1 MSKRQHRSY
10 ALISAISI
18 SVILIASFTIAA
30 SQFSQQAIAQAQNAT
45 KPTPTMPTPTKLTPT
60 KAKSASETTFKEPPL
75 GKSIVWQGTVS
86 SVPDPLAPDKKDKAA
101 FILPPRK
108 DHGVYSGFLTFTASK
123 PVQVQLYQ
131 LYNIPNT
138 TKIPKE
144 FGSVD
149 TSRMALGA
157 VSTSLIPNDPA
168 ASATIPF
175 SANAVALL
183 NSGGKNFIA
192 TYSISAQSQ
201 KPVEVNHI
209 ESIMNAT
216 ATSNSTA
223 TSSSAK

>member
-1 MSKRQHRSY
+1 MSNKQQHRSY

-30 SQFSQQAIAQAQNAT
+30 SQFSQQATAQAQNAT
-45 KPTPTMPTPTKLTPT
+45 KPTPTKP
-60 KAKSASETTFKEPPL
+60 KSVSETTFKEPPL

-86 SVPDPLAPDKKDKAA
+86 SVPDPLDPNKKDKAA

-108 DHGVYSGFLTFTASK
+108 DHGIYSGFLTFTASK

-144 FGSVD
+144 FGSIH
-149 TSRMALGA
+149 TSQMALGA
-157 VSTSLIPNDPA
+157 VSTSLIPNDPT
-168 ASATIPF
+168 ASSTIPF

-192 TYSISAQSQ
+192 TYSISAQAQ
-201 KPVEVNHI
+201 KPVEANHI
-209 ESIMNAT
+209 ESVMNAT

>member
-1 MSKRQHRSY
+1 MSKQQHRSY

-18 SVILIASFTIAA
+18 SVVLIASFTIAA

-45 KPTPTMPTPTKLTPT
+45 KPTPTKPTPTKP
-60 KAKSASETTFKEPPL
+60 KSASETTFKEPPL

-86 SVPDPLAPDKKDKAA
+86 SVPDPLDPDKKDKAA

-144 FGSVD
+144 FGSIH
-149 TSRMALGA
+149 TSQMALGA
-157 VSTSLIPNDPA
+157 VSTSLIPNDPT

-175 SANAVALL
+175 SANAVALF
-183 NSGGKNFIA
+183 NSGDKNFIA
-192 TYSISAQSQ
+192 TYSISAQAQ
-201 KPVEVNHI
+201 KPVEANHI
-209 ESIMNAT
+209 ESVMNAT

-223 TSSSAK
+223 ISSSAK

>member
-10 ALISAISI
+10 ELISAISI

-45 KPTPTMPTPTKLTPT
+45 KPTPTKPTAT

-75 GKSIVWQGTVS
+75 GKSIVWQGTIS

-157 VSTSLIPNDPA
+157 VSTSLIPNDPT

-192 TYSISAQSQ
+192 TYSISAQAQ

-216 ATSNSTA
+216 ATSNSTT

>member
-1 MSKRQHRSY
+1 MSKQQHRSY
-10 ALISAISI
+10 ALISAVSI

-45 KPTPTMPTPTKLTPT
+45 KPTPTKP
-60 KAKSASETTFKEPPL
+60 KSASETTFKEPPL

-86 SVPDPLAPDKKDKAA
+86 SVIDPLDPDKKDKAA

-144 FGSVD
+144 FGSIH
-149 TSRMALGA
+149 TSQMALGA
-157 VSTSLIPNDPA
+157 VSTSLIPNDPT

-175 SANAVALL
+175 SANAVALF
-183 NSGGKNFIA
+183 NSGDKNFIA
-192 TYSISAQSQ
+192 TYSISAQAQ
-201 KPVEVNHI
+201 KPVEANHI
-209 ESIMNAT
+209 ESVMNAT

-223 TSSSAK
+223 ISSSAK

>member
-10 ALISAISI
+10 ALISAVSI

-45 KPTPTMPTPTKLTPT
+45 KPTPTKPTPT
-60 KAKSASETTFKEPPL
+60 KAKSVSETTFKEPPL
-75 GKSIVWQGTVS
+75 GKSIVWQGTIS

-157 VSTSLIPNDPA
+157 VSTSLIPNDPT

-183 NSGGKNFIA
+183 NSGVK
-192 TYSISAQSQ
+192 ISLQPIRSQ
-201 KPVEVNHI
+201 HKPRNQL
-209 ESIMNAT
+209 
-216 ATSNSTA
+216 
-223 TSSSAK
+223 K